1 MEHTHSSS
9 ELFSLSIDPVTKS
22 HLAEA
27 AKWAKFLAIVG
38 MVFLA
43 LLIIFGF
50 FGAAMLFS
58 TTSNFG
64 GPEYGSVGMP
74 AYAST
79 IFAVYMIVA
88 AVIWF
93 FPLLYTIRFAN
104 QMKVA
109 LAGNDQQALNKSFQ
123 NLKICLRYL
132 GIVTII
138 ILAIYAI
145 IIVFAIVGT
154 SMFS

>member
-1 MEHTHSSS
+1 MEHTQLSS

-27 AKWAKFLAIVG
+27 AKWARFLAIVG

-50 FGAAMLFS
+50 FGAAMFFS
-58 TTSNFG
+58 TSGSFG
-64 GPEYGSVGMP
+64 GEEFGATGMP

-79 IFAVYMIVA
+79 MIAVYMIVI

-104 QMKVA
+104 QMRVA
-109 LAGNDQQALNKSFQ
+109 LAGNDQLALNKSFQ

-145 IIVFAIVGT
+145 IIAFTVIGA

>member
-1 MEHTHSSS
+1 
-9 ELFSLSIDPVTKS
+9 
-22 HLAEA
+22 
-27 AKWAKFLAIVG
+27 
-38 MVFLA
+38 MVSLA

-50 FGAAMLFS
+50 FGTAMFLS
-58 TTSNFG
+58 TTNSFG
-64 GPEYGSVGMP
+64 GEEFGASGMP

-79 IFAVYMIVA
+79 MIAVYMIVI

-109 LAGNDQQALNKSFQ
+109 LAGNDQEALNKSFQ

-145 IIVFAIVGT
+145 IIVFAVIGA